1 MVSLAHGEG
10 FGRPLLEFSLTGKPI
25 IASGWSGQ
33 IDFLQKEYTSL
44 LNGELKTIHPST
56 IQENILI
63 KDSKW
68 FYPHSNHVNF
78 LLFDVFQNYQKYK
91 NNAKLQKEFSKENFS
106 FEIMKN
112 QIQDIFKNHMPN
124 FPKKLEINLAGL
136 EEIKMPKKEK
146 VNG

>member
-1 MVSLAHGEG
+1 M
-10 FGRPLLEFSLTGKPI
+10 
-25 IASGWSGQ
+25 
-33 IDFLQKEYTSL
+33 
-44 LNGELKTIHPST
+44 
-56 IQENILI
+56 LI
-63 KDSKW
+63 EDSKW
-68 FYPHSNHVNF
+68 FYPHDNHTQF
-78 LLFDVFQNYQKYK
+78 ILTDVVHNYKSYK
-91 NNAKLQKEFSKENFS
+91 DKAKKQKEFSKENFS